1 MLACRTAALLALL
14 MIPVLAQGASA
25 HTVDAVGQYRLEIGW
40 MNEPVI
46 SGDTNGIELH
56 ISQLV
61 PCAGI
66 DEPMECAASQG
77 FGDGIGGLE
86 KSLKIQLVHQDDKI
100 TLPVMA
106 DHNMPGKY
114 HAFVNPTISGFYQAN
129 LLGDIRG
136 TALSLSMHPPKVQER
151 AYIEFPGSAAPA
163 AENGSPADKTGPAKI
178 EPAYISYAGIALGI
192 SGIIIASVA
201 VARTVKIT
209 PR

>member
-1 MLACRTAALLALL
+1 MACRTAALLALL

-86 KSLKIQLVHQDDKI
+86 KNLKIQLVLKDDKI

-114 HAFVNPTISGFYQAN
+114 HAFVNPTVSGFYQAN

-151 AYIEFPGSAAPA
+151 AYIEFPG
-163 AENGSPADKTGPAKI
+163 NADSDAGHGNQTDEI
-178 EPAYISYAGIALGI
+178 EPARIESANIGYAGIALGV
-192 SGIIIASVA
+192 SGIIVASVA
-201 VARTVKIT
+201 VARTARIR